1 MNNKYII
8 VEENLLIKNISSFTK
23 YSNNYK
29 KNNICFYNINKKL
42 NKKNI
47 KNNRNNIIIVFL
59 YIISYYLYFLSL
71 EKCLDGVDEC
81 GIKIKW
87 IIIKLIELLFSCLI
101 ISLLFLLIISNII
114 SKIHILH
121 FIIIFIIFYS
131 YSHGYDFN
139 DHGYFNLIGFF
150 SLLISILIIIFIF
163 KCIFFFLKKNF
174 YCFIITF
181 ILIIVFLI
189 YKFLANN
196 PINCDDW
203 SKGLNN
209 TFIENDINKYGC
221 QIKIPNECPY
231 KILKYFQDFTKI
243 KGIKCKNRKIDA
255 KQIYLYKS
263 TSPFITKK
271 TERIGFPITNKDPI
285 CLLDSKDDFLMEK
298 FFFKNLIDY
307 DNKTQL
313 INKTNENKKPEII
326 LDFSKNPY
334 GEIIINLNYNET
346 LSINRKKLENNSI
359 PYSNNII
366 IIYIDSVSRS
376 NSIRQLKKTLNFFE
390 KFISYKGGFNQ
401 KYPKEIYHS
410 FQFFKYHSFKD
421 HTRGNYPR
429 LIYGNYRNF
438 NNSFRITKYLKENGY
453 ITSYANDVCQRDN
466 SRIFHNLTFNEI
478 DDHQFLLC
486 DPTRQNFNKNTIKCL
501 YGKTNT
507 DYLFEYSRQFWIKYI
522 KNRKFSLIVV
532 NDAHEGT
539 LETLKYLDNIIYN
552 FLNSLF
558 NENYLKETSIFL
570 LSDHGVGMPSI
581 YYFYNFYQYEMQL
594 PMLYLIINDR
604 NNKTYEE
611 QYLHLSHNQ
620 QTFITAFDIYN
631 TIINIIYGD
640 KYLLLKEKDKFNHSQ
655 RSKDGESLF
664 LKLDQK
670 KRSSNIYFN
679 MYKYACT

>member
-1 MNNKYII
+1 
-8 VEENLLIKNISSFTK
+8 
-23 YSNNYK
+23 
-29 KNNICFYNINKKL
+29 
-42 NKKNI
+42 
-47 KNNRNNIIIVFL
+47 
-59 YIISYYLYFLSL
+59 
-71 EKCLDGVDEC
+71 
-81 GIKIKW
+81 
-87 IIIKLIELLFSCLI
+87 
-101 ISLLFLLIISNII
+101 
-114 SKIHILH
+114 
-121 FIIIFIIFYS
+121 
-131 YSHGYDFN
+131 
-139 DHGYFNLIGFF
+139 
-150 SLLISILIIIFIF
+150 
-163 KCIFFFLKKNF
+163 
-174 YCFIITF
+174 
-181 ILIIVFLI
+181 
-189 YKFLANN
+189 
-196 PINCDDW
+196 
-203 SKGLNN
+203 
-209 TFIENDINKYGC
+209 
-221 QIKIPNECPY
+221 
-231 KILKYFQDFTKI
+231 
-243 KGIKCKNRKIDA
+243 
-255 KQIYLYKS
+255 
-263 TSPFITKK
+263 
-271 TERIGFPITNKDPI
+271 
-285 CLLDSKDDFLMEK
+285 MEK

-581 YYFYNFYQYEMQL
+581 YYFYNFYQYEMKL